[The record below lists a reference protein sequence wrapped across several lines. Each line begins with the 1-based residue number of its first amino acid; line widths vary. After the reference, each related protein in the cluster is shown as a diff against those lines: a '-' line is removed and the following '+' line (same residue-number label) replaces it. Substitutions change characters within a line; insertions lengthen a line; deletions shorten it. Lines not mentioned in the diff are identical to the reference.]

1 MSASTVGDGGL
12 PRPSRARAA
21 LIDAAKTLLVSR
33 PFGGFSIDEITREA
47 RVARGSFYN
56 HFTDV
61 DDLVATAQLLVQAE
75 LNDAVA
81 AAIDDSPD
89 ATTSMAR
96 GMATLMHFGYASRVN
111 ARVLMVTG
119 PGAGDPSHSGN
130 AVLTATLR
138 AGIEHGEFAVRS
150 VEVGVVVARGICEFG
165 LSRMIDLHHEFSAVR
180 ALTEG
185 MLESMLRALGVDT
198 SRIDGVVADAMQ
210 RCFPP
215 R

>member
-1 MSASTVGDGGL
+1 M
-12 PRPSRARAA
+12 PRTSRARAA
-21 LIDAAKTLLVSR
+21 LIDAAKALLVMR
-33 PFGGFSIDEITREA
+33 PFGGFSIDEVAREA
-47 RVARGSFYN
+47 AVARGSFYN

-75 LNDAVA
+75 LNAAVA
-81 AAIDDSPD
+81 AAIADSPD
-89 ATTSMAR
+89 AASSMAR

-111 ARVLMVTG
+111 ARVLMVNG
-119 PGAGDPSHSGN
+119 PGAGDPSHPGN
-130 AVLTATLR
+130 QVLTSALHD
-138 AGIEHGEFAVRS
+138 GIERGEFALRS
-150 VEVGVVVARGICEFG
+150 VDVGVVVARGICEFG

-185 MLESMLRALGVDT
+185 MLESMLRALGVDAM
-198 SRIDGVVADAMQ
+198 RIDGVVAEAMQ